1 MEGLFGILLRLAKAR
16 QLLVQGGF
24 AIGKDFG
31 LGGQFLLEF
40 CHPNLEVLGFL
51 GPVKHKVG
59 SKQEVPKDIDH
70 SLLKEI
76 AA

>member
-1 MEGLFGILLRLAKAR
+1 MDVLFGVLLRLAKAF
-16 QLLVQGGF
+16 QLQVHDSF

-31 LGGQFLLEF
+31 PGGQVLIELY
-40 CHPNLEVLGFL
+40 HPNLEVLEHL
-51 GPVKHKVG
+51 GPITRKVG
-59 SKQEVPKDIDH
+59 GKQEVPKNIGH

>member
-1 MEGLFGILLRLAKAR
+1 MEGLFGILLRLAKAC
-16 QLLVQGGF
+16 QLQVQGSF

-31 LGGQFLLEF
+31 PGGQVLLEL
-40 CHPNLEVLGFL
+40 CHPNLEVLGLL
-51 GPVKHKVG
+51 GLVKRKVG
-59 SKQEVPKDIDH
+59 GKQEVPKNIDH